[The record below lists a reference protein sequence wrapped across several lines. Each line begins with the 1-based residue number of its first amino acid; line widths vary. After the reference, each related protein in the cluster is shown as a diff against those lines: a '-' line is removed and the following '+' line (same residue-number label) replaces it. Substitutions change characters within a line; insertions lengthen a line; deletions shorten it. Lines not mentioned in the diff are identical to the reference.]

1 MYCLSMASSN
11 VVQRFRIAPGTEL
24 RLEVGHHPCSV
35 ALTGGSAEVFGALL
49 HAHRVLRLKHAKI
62 AIFSYEGCTIS
73 IDGLPLESPY
83 VPGTLQLTAWLQSPS
98 LSGLGCRYISEET
111 PMNAYLNASHIIN
124 NQRKLAREIRPG
136 PVVAVVGPPSSG
148 KTSLVKVLANYA
160 IRAGWNPLLV
170 DTSVQQ
176 NLITV
181 PGALAAAQVCS
192 MAHIHVAQLRI
203 GGIYSISTFACAF
216 LN

>member
-1 MYCLSMASSN
+1 MSSSN

-35 ALTGGSAEVFGALL
+35 TLTDGSAEVFGALL
-49 HAHRVLRLKHAKI
+49 HAHRVLQLKHAKI
-62 AIFSYEGCTIS
+62 AIFSYEGCTVS

-83 VPGTLQLTAWLQSPS
+83 ALDRITALCSAWQGMPHAL
-98 LSGLGCRYISEET
+98 CYRYVSEET
-111 PMNAYLNASHIIN
+111 PMNAYLNASQIIN
-124 NQRKLAREIRPG
+124 NQRKLAREIKPG
-136 PVVAVVGPPSSG
+136 PVVAVVGPPSCG

-181 PGALAAAQVCS
+181 PGALAAAQV
-192 MAHIHVAQLRI
+192 
-203 GGIYSISTFACAF
+203 
-216 LN
+216 